1 MNKLHLSCI
10 ASAFCAVVSL
20 GTAGPAFSA
29 VFTPGPQD
37 QPSPP
42 GNAFPK
48 WYTAPLNPS
57 PPPPGGLSLE
67 HCLSPTVN
75 SAGLPM
81 CVLLPEPGFNPALP
95 VVFSSNFPSE
105 SFYFIADAIIL
116 DLGGGNRA
124 TYRAAVEAAFNN
136 GVPAAG
142 EQVTFARVRFRINAP
157 VNGTYRITHPF
168 GQKVIPDVIAGPA
181 AINIQ
186 EDIGQGAPGGPF
198 GLIDTPVGAA
208 SQAGGGLQ
216 QFLVRSVGGVATPIV
231 IGNEMF
237 IGDPNLDQAVVGGT
251 QPSPNDPATP
261 FNAFM
266 VEVDTGAGFVQLG
279 RTDNFN
285 LAGQI
290 IGLIVTPPA
299 QGTDFGVWK
308 LNTPSTAR
316 TFTLQNLSPTAVTPV
331 ISATSNNVASPDFT
345 IVPSTCGAVVAA
357 GASCTFDVVFNTS
370 TAGARS
376 ATINVSGG
384 AAVPPAALTTVT
396 GTGDALA
403 PILANVPDQFS
414 KLSTATISGTASD
427 NFGVPAVQVSLNGTI
442 QGTATV
448 TNGAWSM
455 IVGPLNTNSVNNI
468 SVTATDG
475 AQPAP
480 GNQTV
485 VTATVTHDNV
495 LPVVS
500 LTEPANDL
508 LINKP
513 ALQNLVFAASDST
526 NLATTVVK
534 VDGTIVTPPPAT
546 LEALTDGAHTIAV
559 EATDSA
565 GNVSVALN
573 NIVIALSNGDLSN
586 NGSVGIE
593 DALQALR
600 IAVEL
605 SPQPSPNTVLF
616 FHGDVAPLG
625 SPNGTVDIA
634 DALLILRKVVKLVDF

>member
-1 MNKLHLSCI
+1 MNKLLLSCI

-20 GTAGPAFSA
+20 GTAGPALSA
-29 VFTPGPQD
+29 VFTPGPQEL
-37 QPSPP
+37 PSPP

-48 WYTAPLNPS
+48 WYTAPLNPT
-57 PPPPGGLSLE
+57 PPPLGGLSLTP
-67 HCLSPTVN
+67 CLSPTVDLV
-75 SAGLPM
+75 GLPM

-124 TYRAAVEAAFNN
+124 TYRAAVEAAFAN

-142 EQVTFARVRFRINAP
+142 QQITFARVRFTISAP
-157 VNGTYRITHPF
+157 VSGTYRITHPF
-168 GQKVIPDVIAGPA
+168 GQAVFPGVTAGPA
-181 AINIQ
+181 AIRVQ

-237 IGDPNLDQAVVGGT
+237 IGDPNLEQAVVGGT
-251 QPSPNDPATP
+251 QPSPNNPATP

-308 LNTPSTAR
+308 LNSASTAR
-316 TFTLQNLSPTAVTPV
+316 TFTLQNLSPMAITPV
-331 ISATSNNVASPDFT
+331 ISATSNNLPSPDFT

-357 GASCTFDVVFNTS
+357 GASCNFDVVFNTS

-376 ATINVSGG
+376 AAINVSGG

-403 PILANVPDQFS
+403 PVLANVPDMFS

-442 QGTATV
+442 QGAATV

-455 IVGPLNTNSVNNI
+455 VVGPLTTNSVNNI

-513 ALQNLVFAASDST
+513 ALQALTFAANDL
-526 NLATTVVK
+526 NLAATVVK
-534 VDGTIVTPPPAT
+534 LDGAIVTPPPLT
-546 LEALTDGAHTIAV
+546 LETLTDGAHTIAV

-600 IAVEL
+600 IAVDL
-605 SPQPSPNTVLF
+605 SPQPTPNTVPF

-634 DALLILRKVVKLVDF
+634 DALLILRKVVGLVNF